1 MIIVGAGLSGL
12 TCAKVLIE
20 RGTEVAVFEASD
32 GVGGRVRTDERDG
45 FLLDRGFQV
54 YFTSYPVSKRHL
66 DHGALDFRV
75 FDPGAIVHRGRER
88 SVLSDP
94 LRDPKALVPTL
105 LSADATLGD
114 KLRTPKVVASTFPG
128 GRISAGEEG
137 GHDASTLDY
146 LRAAGLSERYID
158 SFFRPFYGGVLLNR
172 ELTTSARVLRFTLR
186 MLATGRTVVPA
197 RGMGEIPKQ
206 LTSHLPHGAVRLESP
221 VDALLR
227 DGERVTGVSAGG
239 EEYEADAIVV
249 ATDAPTAGRLT
260 GEAVP
265 EGRVGEVCL
274 YYETN
279 GLGSGKKIL
288 LNAEDEVFVNNAVEI
303 SNVSEEYA
311 PQGRHLLY
319 AVALTGLDLP
329 DETLYRQGIGD
340 LARWYP
346 SADFR
351 PIGLRRIPYGQF
363 AQPPGIHETLPENR
377 TATPGLVLAGEYT
390 EDSSING
397 SMLSGEKAAKEVL
410 RS

>member
-1 MIIVGAGLSGL
+1 
-12 TCAKVLIE
+12 
-20 RGTEVAVFEASD
+20 
-32 GVGGRVRTDERDG
+32 
-45 FLLDRGFQV
+45 
-54 YFTSYPVSKRHL
+54 
-66 DHGALDFRV
+66 
-75 FDPGAIVHRGRER
+75 
-88 SVLSDP
+88 
-94 LRDPKALVPTL
+94 
-105 LSADATLGD
+105 
-114 KLRTPKVVASTFPG
+114 
-128 GRISAGEEG
+128 
-137 GHDASTLDY
+137 
-146 LRAAGLSERYID
+146 
-158 SFFRPFYGGVLLNR
+158 
-172 ELTTSARVLRFTLR
+172 
-186 MLATGRTVVPA
+186 
-197 RGMGEIPKQ
+197 
-206 LTSHLPHGAVRLESP
+206 
-221 VDALLR
+221 LR

-239 EEYEADAIVV
+239 EEHEADAVVV

-274 YYETN
+274 YYETS

-329 DETLYRQGIGD
+329 DETLYRQGIED

-346 SADFR
+346 GADFR
-351 PIGLRRIPYGQF
+351 PIGLRRIHYGQF

-397 SMLSGEKAAKEVL
+397 SMLSGEKAAEAV
-410 RS
+410 SA